1 MARRRPLATLVLWH
15 ATLAACTAGDPDP
28 AWMAN
33 VDDARGLAELSMPGT
48 HDSGANFEPYPGLAK
63 TQDLTIAEQLL
74 AGVRY
79 FDVRCRHVE
88 DRFLIYHG
96 AIDQNQSFDDVL
108 ASMFAFL
115 DDHPSETLIVSI
127 KEEAMSDHPT
137 RSFEATFAAYV
148 AQAPERWALEPVVP
162 RLGDV
167 RGKLVLLRR
176 FDATAVPLGIDAAP
190 WADSATFSIANGD
203 ASLRVQD
210 EYMVSDNDAKWTA
223 ITALI
228 EEARTADPSTLFLDY
243 TSGFQMVA
251 GLPNITNVSTD
262 IDARLDDLLADPA
275 NAHARLGILVMDHVT
290 ASRAKAII
298 ATNTL

>member
-1 MARRRPLATLVLWH
+1 MSPRSLLIAFVLGH
-15 ATLAACTAGDPDP
+15 AALSACTGADPDP
-28 AWMAN
+28 GWMAN
-33 VDDARGLAELSMPGT
+33 VDDARVLAELSIPGT
-48 HDSGANFEPYPGLAK
+48 HDSGAHFEPYPGLAK
-63 TQDLTIAEQLL
+63 TQELTIAEQLS

-88 DRFLIYHG
+88 DRFMIYHG
-96 AIDQNQSFDDVL
+96 AVDQNQSFDDVL

-127 KEEAMSDHPT
+127 KEEAMSDHIT

-148 AQAPERWALEPVVP
+148 AEAPERWDLAPTVP

-176 FDATAVPLGIDAAP
+176 FDATALPLGIDAAP

-203 ASLRVQD
+203 ASLRIQD
-210 EYMVSDNDAKWTA
+210 EYMVSDNDSKWTA

-228 EEARTADPSTLFLDY
+228 EEARAADPSTLFLDY
-243 TSGFQMVA
+243 TSGFQMMA
-251 GLPNITNVSTD
+251 GLPNITSVSTD

-275 NAHARLGILVMDHVT
+275 NAQARLGVLVMDFVT
-290 ASRAKAII
+290 ASRARAII
-298 ATNTL
+298 STNAP

>member
-1 MARRRPLATLVLWH
+1 MRPRWPLALVLCH
-15 ATLAACTAGDPDP
+15 AACTGADPDP

-33 VDDARGLAELSMPGT
+33 VDDARGLAELSIPGT

-63 TQDLTIAEQLL
+63 TQELTIAEQLS

-88 DRFLIYHG
+88 DRFMIYHG

-108 ASMFAFL
+108 ARMFAFL

-148 AQAPERWALEPVVP
+148 AQAPERWALAPVVP

-190 WADSATFSIANGD
+190 WADNATFAIANGD

-210 EYMVSDNDAKWTA
+210 EYMVTDNDAKWTA
-223 ITALI
+223 ITGLAA
-228 EEARTADPSTLFLDY
+228 EAGAGDPATLFLDY
-243 TSGFQMVA
+243 TSGFQTISA
-251 GLPNITNVSTD
+251 LPNITSVATD
-262 IDARLDDLLADPA
+262 IDARLDAFLAEP
-275 NAHARLGILVMDHVT
+275 AHARARLGVLVMDFVT
-290 ASRAKAII
+290 ASRAQAII
-298 ATNTL
+298 ATNAP